1 MSVALQWSPEDYR
14 IGARCSNLELKNI
27 INSLC
32 LKSLINKSGLLGP
45 MGGRGGGGVH
55 ICCIPLPMDL
65 LQLKIYNIEPNFSYL
80 QVCLKTHR
88 VLDLHWKLSVIKVKK
103 HYMKLVVF

>member
-45 MGGRGGGGVH
+45 MGGGGGGGAH
-55 ICCIPLPMDL
+55 L
-65 LQLKIYNIEPNFSYL
+65 LHGHVAWTCYS
-80 QVCLKTHR
+80 
-88 VLDLHWKLSVIKVKK
+88 
-103 HYMKLVVF
+103 